1 MFNKFV
7 KNALFAAIKKKVD
20 FTKKK
25 NVSPF
30 MDINNKINVGTYTM
44 KNLEFFFT
52 SKNWKKKTYFN
63 MQNTKS
69 YFQKTFQPIF

>member
-44 KNLEFFFT
+44 KNLEFFFYVKKLKE
-52 SKNWKKKTYFN
+52 KNLF
-63 MQNTKS
+63 
-69 YFQKTFQPIF
+69 